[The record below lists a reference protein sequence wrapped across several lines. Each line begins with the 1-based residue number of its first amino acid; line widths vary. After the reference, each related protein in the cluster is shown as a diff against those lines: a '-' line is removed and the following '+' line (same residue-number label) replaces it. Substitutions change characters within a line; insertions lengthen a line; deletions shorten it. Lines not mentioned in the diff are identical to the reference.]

1 MYGLLD
7 KDINYIINTLI
18 RFLEIDEQNNLYTIL
33 MSYLLILT
41 LSLYGFLYNFR

>member
-18 RFLEIDEQNNLYTIL
+18 RFQEIEKAIIFVSRARKIGKVIYQK
-33 MSYLLILT
+33 
-41 LSLYGFLYNFR
+41 

>member
-18 RFLEIDEQNNLYTIL
+18 RFLEIEKAIIL
-33 MSYLLILT
+33 GSRAREIGKVIYPK
-41 LSLYGFLYNFR
+41 